1 MRKAL
6 FLLLA
11 ILWPEFSA
19 AQESYTLSAGA
30 TNVTTL
36 TEVITLLNSE
46 TCGRY
51 SLADNCTQAAVCT
64 AATATG
70 GAGCTA
76 AQARAGGVR
85 IYPLTQAGREEF
97 VTFGIALPEF
107 LRLAETA
114 QRVAQKKL
122 FCDSWAVA
130 SVANRNT
137 CRTAVAAASNADPC
151 Q

>member
-6 FLLLA
+6 ILVLA
-11 ILWPEFSA
+11 ILWPEYGST
-19 AQESYTLSAGA
+19 QESYTLSAGA

-36 TEVITLLNSE
+36 TEVITFLNAE
-46 TCGRY
+46 TCARY
-51 SLADNCTQAAVCT
+51 GLPDACTQAQTCT
-64 AATATG
+64 AAVATG

-114 QRVAQKKL
+114 QKSAQKKL
-122 FCDSWAVA
+122 FCDAWEVA
-130 SVANRNT
+130 SVANQNT
-137 CRTAVAAASNADPC
+137 CRAAVSAQSNADPC